1 MYVRTLL
8 PLSLLLTLTFTAW
21 GQQQVRL
28 IDPSALLLNPDAAND
43 PSIRSGLQAAG
54 ISTELQ
60 TRITSFSA
68 QYLWPEGMATDS
80 ARKAY
85 AGAMRNLFAL
95 HVCDYPTAE
104 GPISVLELPAAN
116 NYHMNEELRAKSDL
130 FLFVR
135 QSGWEVVEPEVVVEK
150 PSRGPAW
157 QRMKRAKILKPEEV
171 YATYDL
177 ARDAEALAFFMERK
191 GFSKAEMDAVVF
203 RSHERNWPEAI
214 SQFEKRYPTLPELKR
229 YKAYAAGKWGD
240 KVLVVIP
247 AAENKKMREP
257 LRPPMDIYMVFASNA
272 VSVSEG
278 KGRKR

>member
-8 PLSLLLTLTFTAW
+8 PVVFILTIAVPLV

-28 IDPSALLLNPDAAND
+28 TDPTALLLDPDPAND
-43 PSIRSGLQAAG
+43 AGIRSGLQAAG
-54 ISTELQ
+54 ISDELQ
-60 TRITSFSA
+60 TRISAFSA
-68 QYLWPEGMATDS
+68 RNLWPSGLASDS
-80 ARKAY
+80 ARRADS
-85 AGAMRNLFAL
+85 GAIRNLFAW

-104 GPISVLELPAAN
+104 GPVSVLEIPMAN
-116 NYHMNEELRAKSDL
+116 NYHMNEELRARSDL

-135 QSGWEVVEPEVVVEK
+135 QSGWEAVEPEVMVEK

-171 YATYDL
+171 YSTYDL
-177 ARDAEALAFFMERK
+177 ASDPGAMALMERK
-191 GFSKAEMDAVVF
+191 GFSKAEMEAVLF

-214 SQFEKRYPTLPELKR
+214 SQFETRYPKLAELKR
-229 YKAYAAGKWGD
+229 YKAYAAGSWGD

-247 AAENKKMREP
+247 AAENRKVREP

-272 VSVSEG
+272 VSVSQG

>member
-1 MYVRTLL
+1 MYVRTLF
-8 PLSLLLTLTFTAW
+8 PLSLLLTLSFASW

-43 PSIRSGLQAAG
+43 ASIRSGLQAAG
-54 ISTELQ
+54 VSDELQ
-60 TRITSFSA
+60 TRITSFSG
-68 QYLWPEGMATDS
+68 QHLWPSGLATDS
-80 ARKAY
+80 LRKAN
-85 AGAMRNLFAL
+85 AGAIRNLFAL
-95 HVCDYPTAE
+95 HVCDFPTAE
-104 GPISVLELPAAN
+104 GPISVLELPMAN
-116 NYHMNEELRAKSDL
+116 NYHMNEELRARTDM

-150 PSRGPAW
+150 PSKGPAW

-171 YATYDL
+171 YSTYDL
-177 ARDAEALAFFMERK
+177 AHDPDALELMERK
-191 GFSKAEMDAVVF
+191 GFSKAEVQAVVF

-214 SQFEKRYPTLPELKR
+214 SQFESRYPKLPELKR
-229 YKAYAAGKWGD
+229 YKAYAAGTWGD

-257 LRPPMDIYMVFASNA
+257 LRPPMDIYMVFATNA